1 MTYKTIL
8 THAADKIFTII
19 LNRPKKLNALSPTVL
34 AEMKAALEVAQKDDG
49 ISVVV
54 IKSAGRVFCA
64 GYDLS
69 EEDWII
75 SQFPA
80 DYPDGVDFEQDRKDI
95 HGLLDYWLDMWTFP
109 KPIIAQV
116 QGACLSGAGELLA
129 VSDIV
134 IASEEAT
141 FGHPAGRDLGI
152 PPTVFL
158 WPMLIGLRKT
168 KEMLYTARSMKADEA
183 KDLGLINN
191 VVPADEL
198 EAAVNAMATDI
209 AKTPVNHLIILKE
222 STNNWYDN
230 MGLKKSAK
238 QAADLDAQ
246 FHQSPTFQAFF
257 NLVRERGMKAALAE
271 RKKRFG

>member
-1 MTYKTIL
+1 MAFKTIL
-8 THAADKIFTII
+8 TQSADKIFTIT
-19 LNRPKKLNALSPTVL
+19 LNRPEKLNALSPTVL
-34 AEMKAALEVAQKDDG
+34 SEMKEALSTAEVDG
-49 ISVVV
+49 DVSVVV
-54 IKSAGRVFCA
+54 IKSAGHVFCA

-109 KPIIAQV
+109 KPIIVQV

-158 WPMLIGLRKT
+158 WPMLIGMRKT
-168 KEMLYTARSMKADEA
+168 KEMLYTARSMKAAEA
-183 KDLGLINN
+183 KDLGLIND
-191 VVPADEL
+191 VVPADKL
-198 EAAVNAMATDI
+198 EMTVNAMASDI
-209 AKTPVNHLIILKE
+209 AKTPVNHLKILKE
-222 STNNWYDN
+222 ATNNWYDN
-230 MGLKKSAK
+230 MGLTPSAK
-238 QAADLDAQ
+238 QAADLDAH

-257 NLVRERGMKAALAE
+257 NLVREKGMKAALAE